1 MDFNF
6 KHPTTIQICGPTG
19 CGKTWFVR
27 HILEEQL
34 IQPFPTR
41 IIWVYSEWQSDYEH
55 VRVTFPHVE
64 FVEGW
69 REDLY
74 ASIRPE
80 ERNLLILDDQMDEA
94 GNSKTLSKLFT
105 KGSHHRNLTVIYLVQ
120 NVFNQSKSQ
129 RTVSLNSH
137 YNVVFRNRRCRT
149 RHEWSLYADAFIR
162 FATYVQYLP
171 YMCVYTD
178 DNAILSTTLLLYKY
192 LGCGKPGLFDVF

>member
-1 MDFNF
+1 MDFYF
-6 KHPTTIQICGPTG
+6 KHPTTIQISWPTG

-27 HILEEQL
+27 RIQEEQH

-41 IIWVYSEWQSDYEH
+41 IIWIYSEWQSYYDH
-55 VRVTFPHVE
+55 VRATFPHVE

-74 ASIRPE
+74 ASIRPD

-94 GNSKTLSKLFT
+94 GDSKTLSKLFK
-105 KGSHHRNLTVIYLVQ
+105 KGLHHRNLTVIYLVQ

-137 YNVVFRNRRCRT
+137 YN
-149 RHEWSLYADAFIR
+149 
-162 FATYVQYLP
+162 FATDAMPANIERSLTRCVQTTR
-171 YMCVYTD
+171 VGFWTRS
-178 DNAILSTTLLLYKY
+178 NARRVGRTVTSYWTIIH
-192 LGCGKPGLFDVF
+192 